1 MESESEYI
9 TLYDGV
15 HIYDQEIG
23 FASKKIKEL
32 LRNIRPQE
40 DQESYNRNPA
50 ENTLALR
57 QAPLL
62 SSVPQIVQY
71 RFLKSLNLIP
81 FTFLTALC
89 ELKGTPSGQVS
100 SAGVLVYRNWYKYWN
115 YSSFFFFFSKGR
127 RGMEMEK
134 MSVKKKTMHGPNF
147 RAEEVCNGECS

>member
-32 LRNIRPQE
+32 LPNIRPQE

-115 YSSFFFFFSKGR
+115 YSSFFFFFPREGEEWKW
-127 RGMEMEK
+127 
-134 MSVKKKTMHGPNF
+134 KK
-147 RAEEVCNGECS
+147 CQ